1 MNLFSILIPTRN
13 RSEYLKYA
21 LGSVL
26 SQTFKD
32 LEVIV
37 SDNASEDNTK
47 QLVESI
53 KDPRIKYFRTGRF
66 ISVGEN
72 FNNAYRN
79 SSGAYFIMMG
89 DDDFLMPYY
98 LEEVCKCLSK
108 NPDIEVFLSNTA
120 EFDYRTKT
128 LRFYSG
134 TNPSFKEE
142 CKEKIIKR
150 YFDFVPDPHNPTMG
164 CFAKQ
169 LAEKVVCINGKLYDG
184 PFVDYFA
191 NFSMVIKARRVFRTD
206 LITNITCITKKSL
219 SMCQF
224 STAISVRRV
233 IFDQSPMLESLLP
246 PIDEEYMHVNRFYQT
261 LALVKKRFPN
271 ETGQFEINKK
281 LYYEAVGREFVVLA
295 FKDLKGFDLV
305 YFRKFI
311 SFCFNIPFSVFLTFI
326 ILHFPARLL
335 YGIVPEK
342 IKDKMANIYNKMLRR
357 KTICTTTYLGKTFI
371 NIVNVKERV
380 LDYQRTLKNS
390 TYKFS

>member
-1 MNLFSILIPTRN
+1 MSLFSILIPTRN

-21 LGSVL
+21 LDSVL

-32 LEVIV
+32 LEVVV

-47 QLVESI
+47 QLVGGI
-53 KDPRIKYFRTGRF
+53 KDSRIKYFHTGRF
-66 ISVGEN
+66 ISVGDN
-72 FNNAYRN
+72 FNNAYGN

-98 LEEVCKCLSK
+98 LEEVYKCLSK

-134 TNPSFKEE
+134 TNPSFREE
-142 CKEKIIKR
+142 CKKKIINR
-150 YFDFVPDPHNPTMG
+150 YFDFVANPHNPTMG

-191 NFSMVIKARRVFRTD
+191 NFSMIIKARRVFKTD
-206 LITNITCITKKSL
+206 LITNITCITKNSL

-224 STAISVRRV
+224 STAINVRRV

-246 PIDEEYMHVNRFYQT
+246 PIEEEYIHVNRFYQT
-261 LALVKKRFPN
+261 LALLKKRFPN
-271 ETGQFEINKK
+271 ETGQFEINKT
-281 LYYEAVGREFVVLA
+281 LYYEAVGREFVALS

-305 YFRKFI
+305 YFRKLI
-311 SFCFNIPFSVFLTFI
+311 SFCFNIPFSIFLSFI
-326 ILHFPARLL
+326 MLHFPGRLL

-342 IKDKMANIYNKMLRR
+342 IKVKMANTYNIILTR
-357 KTICTTTYLGKTFI
+357 KTISVTMNLGKSF
-371 NIVNVKERV
+371 NNVADVKEKV
-380 LDYQRTLKNS
+380 LDYQRNVKNNAPK
-390 TYKFS
+390 YK